1 MPPPTGQ
8 HVRLETVH
16 LVRHAHAGDPEAWDA
31 PDELRPLSA
40 KGRRQAER
48 LGAFLVL
55 ADIRPDSL
63 ISSAKIRALQT
74 AELVGQALGR
84 KVEVDERLSGGCSL
98 ASLDA
103 LLGDSNAHAPM
114 IFGHDPDFSVLV
126 ADLLGT
132 SGFVMRKG
140 ALASIDVQRPLRV
153 GAGVLRWLIPP
164 EVLADQGS

>member
-1 MPPPTGQ
+1 MSSRNASDR
-8 HVRLETVH
+8 RLETLH

-48 LGAFLVL
+48 LGAFLVR
-55 ADIRPDSL
+55 ADIRPDTL
-63 ISSAKIRALQT
+63 ISSSKLRALQT
-74 AELVGQALGR
+74 AELVGEALGL

-98 ASLDA
+98 ASLDT
-103 LLGDSNAHAPM
+103 LLGDSGARAPM
-114 IFGHDPDFSVLV
+114 VFGHDPDLSILA

-140 ALASIDVQRPLRV
+140 ALASIDIQRPLHA
-153 GAGVLRWLIPP
+153 GTGVLRWLIPP
-164 EVLADQGS
+164 EIL